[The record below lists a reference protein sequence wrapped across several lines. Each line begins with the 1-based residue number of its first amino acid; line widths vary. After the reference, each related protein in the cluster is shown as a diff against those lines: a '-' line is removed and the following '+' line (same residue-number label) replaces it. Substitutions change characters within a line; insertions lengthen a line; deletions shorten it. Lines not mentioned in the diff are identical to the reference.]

1 MNFEEVSK
9 ALDTA
14 ILAKTQKHLKDVER
28 FVLLGACLG
37 QTYDEMAQGSDYR
50 YTPSYLKQDVGP
62 KLWKLL
68 SETLGEEVGKTN
80 FRAALERQAQLRVSP
95 KTLPANK
102 LYEAV
107 DKLALASRNHPKEI
121 AMLERETLPARA
133 LQLSSLKEA
142 DNSYLRHSSM
152 TAVPTTQVHSPF
164 IAGPPITHPRHFFG
178 RKRELNHLF
187 NLWKHLPLQNA
198 ALVGPR
204 RSGKTS
210 LLLYL
215 KSTTTTPVAQL
226 RAGQRTNWLPGPEQ
240 YRWIFVDFQD
250 PRLGSR
256 EGLLTYLLACLD
268 LPVPNSCELD
278 DFLDLVSRNLR
289 TPTVILLDEIGIAL
303 QRYYEL
309 DSSFWDSLRSLAN
322 QVEGNL
328 AFVLAVSETPAQLA
342 NRTSLGSS
350 FFNMFG
356 YTAHLRPLTEME
368 AHELITS
375 SPLPFPATDTEW
387 ILAKTRCWPLLLQ
400 ILCRERLIALEAG
413 ETDDT
418 WKTEG
423 LAQIEA
429 VIWEEC

>member
-1 MNFEEVSK
+1 
-9 ALDTA
+9 
-14 ILAKTQKHLKDVER
+14 
-28 FVLLGACLG
+28 VLLGACLG
-37 QTYDEMAQGSDYR
+37 QTYDEMAHASDYR
-50 YTPSYLKQDVGP
+50 YIPSYLKQDVGP

-68 SETLGEEVGKTN
+68 SETLGEVVSKTN
-80 FRAALERQAQLRVSP
+80 FQAALERQAQLRAAQ
-95 KTLPANK
+95 KTPPANK
-102 LYEAV
+102 LYEAM
-107 DKLALASRNHPKEI
+107 DKLAIAPGDRPKEI
-121 AMLERETLPARA
+121 AMLERETLPVQA
-133 LQLSSLKEA
+133 LQFSSLKQA
-142 DNSYLRHSSM
+142 DNSYLRHTSM

-178 RKRELNHLF
+178 RERELNHLF
-187 NLWKHLPLQNA
+187 NLWKHPPLENA

-215 KSTTTTPVAQL
+215 KSITTTPQAQL
-226 RAGQRTNWLPGPEQ
+226 RPSQRTDWLPGPEQ

-256 EGLLTYLLACLD
+256 ERLLRYLLSCLK
-268 LPVPNSCELD
+268 LPAPNSCNLD
-278 DFLDLVSRNLR
+278 DFLDLVSRSLR

-303 QRYYEL
+303 RRYREL
-309 DSSFWDSLRSLAN
+309 DDAFWDSLRALAN

-328 AFVLAVSETPAQLA
+328 AFVLADSETPVQLA
-342 NRTSLGSS
+342 NQTSLGSS

-356 YTAHLRPLTEME
+356 YTTHLRPLTEKA

-375 SPLPFPATDTEW
+375 SPLPFPATDTDW
-387 ILAKTRCWPLLLQ
+387 ILAQTRCWPLLLQ
-400 ILCRERLIALEAG
+400 ILGRERLIALEVG

-423 LAQIEA
+423 LAQSKAI
-429 VIWEEC
+429 VWEEC